1 MSIVVYRAREVV
13 TLDPSYPSGEAVAVS
28 QGRILHVGS
37 NAEVADALRDQDF
50 TVDARYAEHVIV
62 PGFIEAHGHLFS
74 DGALGQ
80 LVWTGFDDRPRPDTS
95 VARGCQ
101 SLEDVISRL
110 RERAS
115 VSDTPVVGYGFD
127 PVFHDGRALRREDL
141 DRVSTTQGVVVV
153 NASGHLAYANS
164 EQMRR
169 CNVTVSTDVKGVIKD
184 ADGVPTGEFHETA
197 MALVLDEHSVIARD
211 PERAVRDGGE
221 LLRQVGVTSA
231 SDMALFAAGD
241 AFETYMRVAN
251 EAGFPVRVF
260 YSPSLGDMARRFA
273 ADDLF
278 SHLSAL
284 RQRSTARF
292 QMGPLKLITDGSIQ
306 GYTGKLKWPGYCA
319 DDDHGFL
326 ILDEDAIVERMQPYH
341 DAGFQFA
348 LHTNGDEATE
358 VALGAIGRV
367 LARSPRLD
375 HRHRL
380 EHCQMA
386 SRSML
391 RTMATLGVG
400 ANFFSNHIYY
410 WGDIH
415 RTRTMGP
422 DKARRMNPARSALA
436 SRITISLHSDHP
448 VTPVNPLFTMWCA
461 VNRRTRSGHQLGV
474 EECLT
479 PLEALEAV
487 TLGSAYLLHRD
498 NELGSIEVGKYADF
512 TVLSES
518 PLEVDPLKIKNIRVI
533 DSVLGGEPVGL
544 HPDKA

>member
-1 MSIVVYRAREVV
+1 MSIVVYQAREVL
-13 TLDPSYPSGEAVAVS
+13 TLDRSCPRGEAVAVS
-28 QGRILHVGS
+28 EGRILHVGTY
-37 NAEVADALRDQDF
+37 AEVIEALRDQEF
-50 TVDARYAEHVIV
+50 RVDDRYAEHVLV

-80 LVWTGFDDRPRPDTS
+80 LVWTGYDDRPRPDSS
-95 VARGCQ
+95 VALGCRT
-101 SLEDVISRL
+101 LDDVISRL
-110 RERAS
+110 SERARS
-115 VSDTPVVGYGFD
+115 SDTMVVGYGFD

-141 DRVSTTQGVVVV
+141 DRVSTNQGVVVV

-169 CNVTVSTDVKGVIKD
+169 SAVTASTDVAGVIKD
-184 ADGVPTGEFHETA
+184 TQGVPTGEFHETA
-197 MALVLDEHSVIARD
+197 MALVLDEQSVIAGD

-241 AFETYMRVAN
+241 AFETYTRVAN
-251 EAGFPVRVF
+251 EAEFPVRVF
-260 YSPSLGDMARRFA
+260 YSPSLGDMARRFS
-273 ADDLF
+273 DDGLF
-278 SHLSAL
+278 AHLSTL
-284 RQRSTARF
+284 RERSTAKF
-292 QMGPLKLITDGSIQ
+292 AMGPLKLITDGSIQ
-306 GYTGKLKWPGYCA
+306 GFTGKLKWPGYCGGE
-319 DDDHGFL
+319 DHGFL
-326 ILDEDAIVERMQPYH
+326 ILDEDDVVARMQPYH

-348 LHTNGDEATE
+348 VHTNGDEATD
-358 VALGAIGRV
+358 VALRAIARV

-386 SRSML
+386 SRAML

-400 ANFFSNHIYY
+400 ANLFSNHIYY

-422 DKARRMNPARSALA
+422 DRARRMNGARSALA
-436 SRITISLHSDHP
+436 EGVTISLHSDHP

-461 VNRRTRSGHQLGV
+461 VNRRTRSGHVLGA

-512 TVLSES
+512 TVLSEN
-518 PLEVDPLKIKNIRVI
+518 PVEVEPMTIKDIRVI
-533 DSVLGGEPVGL
+533 DSVLGGEPLGEVAKR
-544 HPDKA
+544 H